1 MFITTIADRIRG
13 KYNFGY
19 KRSATR
25 LAKEVLSLPATP
37 AGQPDWDFMEQYM
50 RNIESQHI
58 LNYLQAKRRGLGNN
72 N

>member
-50 RNIESQHI
+50 RNIESHI
-58 LNYLQAKRRGLGNN
+58 F
-72 N
+72 

>member
-25 LAKEVLSLPATP
+25 LAKEVLSLPVTSE
-37 AGQPDWDFMEQYM
+37 GVPDWDFMEQYM
-50 RNIESQHI
+50 RKVESLQI
-58 LNYLQAKRRGLGNN
+58 FNYLQSIRPDLVSNL
-72 N
+72 

>member
-25 LAKEVLSLPATP
+25 LAKEVLSLPVTP
-37 AGQPDWDFMEQYM
+37 TGQPDWDFMEQYM